1 MRRTGRRALARLVAA
16 VVGSALVLA
25 PSAAWAD
32 DEIEIDER
40 LASLGYEAA
49 YTSYLEGDG
58 GVRVSLDYASFS
70 TDRADYEE
78 EAREAAEVVWDHLE
92 VTVLAVDVAP
102 SYGVSWLDGGLPAAV
117 SLSRT
122 DLEQAFGPRAPELDT
137 GGSMWVDD
145 EFFGFVLLG
154 ASGLALVGTLAAG
167 GVGGYL
173 LGRRR
178 RPQPEFAAGTWSGP
192 AAGGTLGGSAAPGS
206 WGAPAGPGW
215 GAPAAPGSWGA
226 PSDAP
231 GSWPSAGSVAAPP
244 RPGPGADSS
253 PDANTPWRTP

>member
-58 GVRVSLDYASFS
+58 GGARVSLDYASFS

-154 ASGLALVGTLAAG
+154 ASGLALVVTLAAARA
-167 GVGGYL
+167 
-173 LGRRR
+173 GRRLL
-178 RPQPEFAAGTWSGP
+178 A
-192 AAGGTLGGSAAPGS
+192 
-206 WGAPAGPGW
+206 
-215 GAPAAPGSWGA
+215 
-226 PSDAP
+226 
-231 GSWPSAGSVAAPP
+231 
-244 RPGPGADSS
+244 
-253 PDANTPWRTP
+253 